1 MIPAYLL
8 TLNTS
13 ETVNQQI
20 YTVLRKSIINCFLLP
35 GETISD
41 KEIAKLFKVSR
52 QPVRDAFI
60 KLSSLGLI
68 QILPQRG
75 TFVMKISVRQVNNGR
90 FIREAIETAIV
101 RRASTQITD
110 EQLQS
115 LFNIIGQQKTASKNN
130 DLSLFLTLDENF
142 HSALAHSIDCVEA
155 WDLLEGIKAHLDRVR
170 YLSLDHVTPLP
181 ALIKQHE
188 EIVLS
193 LQSKDPDQSEA
204 AMRRHLGEINLSF
217 APIAKRNPDWFDL
230 Q

>member
-1 MIPAYLL
+1 MIPAHLL
-8 TLNTS
+8 NLNTS

-20 YTVLRKSIINCFLLP
+20 YNALRKSIINCFMLP
-35 GETISD
+35 GEAISD

-101 RRASTQITD
+101 KRACTQMTN
-110 EQLQS
+110 EQLQLLS
-115 LFNIIGQQKTASKNN
+115 NIIAQQKIAAQNN
-130 DLSLFLTLDENF
+130 NLSLFLTLDEDF
-142 HSALAHSIDCVEA
+142 HSALARSIDCAEA
-155 WDLLEGIKAHLDRVR
+155 WELLEGIKAHLDRVR
-170 YLSLDHVTPLP
+170 YLSLDNVTPLP

-188 EIVLS
+188 EIVEG
-193 LQSKDPDQSEA
+193 LQSKDPDQAET
-204 AMRRHLGEINLSF
+204 AMRRHLSEINLSF
-217 APIAKRNPDWFDL
+217 APIAQRNPDWFDL